1 MKLEYG
7 GCHLIFSLVYSSL
20 MNSGLEKSL
29 LGFIAYQIKR
39 FWGYYLGAMVAL
51 FLTHLTSSY
60 LPQLAKELAEL
71 VESGAENFKTSQFF
85 WLALGIV
92 VFRTSSR
99 LLFFYPARVMEKDI
113 RVDILN
119 RLETT
124 RPERYESF
132 SSGQLFQA
140 LNADTEQM
148 RALIGFA
155 LLQVGNII
163 VGLSVLIPRLMDYN
177 KDLVIA
183 LIPMLLGTLF
193 FGVITA
199 KTRNYWRLG
208 ADAQGDVQ
216 NFIMESYAGK
226 KSIKNYLAEGSF
238 IKLFSSFSWKELF
251 YAYKAGVGIGISMPL
266 VPLGVGLSL
275 VWGGFIIKDQA
286 LGASALIFF
295 GGYVFL
301 FLEPLAFLSWI
312 GVVIVGSKASWDR
325 IKKLMIATETPGK
338 REMFLKNTH
347 PLEIVEDSF
356 TGAVEYWD
364 KVLMLELKQKKWNVF
379 IGKTGSGKSYV
390 LNQLACLFYDKGMT
404 HSLVGQSPY
413 LYNDTL
419 IKNIFLGKEATQE
432 EIQAAYEL
440 LTLFGLDYLE
450 RSKERLLAMEVGEH
464 GKRLSGGQ
472 AKRLCLVRS
481 ILSNAEVLL
490 WDDPFSSVDVI
501 LEKEI
506 ITELKKSKWLDG
518 KTVILCS
525 HRLSTVRMCDELFFI
540 DTEEGMLEKG
550 SVESLLKTETKTYEY
565 FEKQLV

>member
-1 MKLEYG
+1 M
-7 GCHLIFSLVYSSL
+7 I
-20 MNSGLEKSL
+20 SGLEKTL
-29 LGFIAYQIKR
+29 PGFILNQVKR
-39 FWGYYLGAMVAL
+39 FWGYYIGAILAL

-71 VESGAENFKTSQFF
+71 VEKGTDSFNTSQFF
-85 WLALGIV
+85 WLALGIII
-92 VFRTSSR
+92 FRTSSR

-113 RVDILN
+113 RVDILYK
-119 RLETT
+119 LETS

-148 RALIGFA
+148 RALVGFA

-163 VGLSVLIPRLMDYN
+163 VGLSVLIPRLMEFN
-177 KDLVIA
+177 ADLVIA
-183 LIPMLLGTLF
+183 LLPMLGGILLF
-193 FGVITA
+193 GAITA

-208 ADAQGDVQ
+208 ADAQGEVQ
-216 NFIMESYAGK
+216 NFIMETYAGK

-238 IKLFSSFSWKELF
+238 LKLFSGYSWKELN
-251 YAYKAGVGIGISMPL
+251 YAYKAGVGISFSMPL

-275 VWGGFIIKDQA
+275 IWGGFIIKAQG

-312 GVVIVGSKASWDR
+312 GVVIVSSKASWDR
-325 IKKLMIATETPGK
+325 IKKLMNAVDVEGK
-338 REMFLKNTH
+338 REAFLKTNS
-347 PLEIVEDSF
+347 PLVDEGESYCGEVEF
-356 TGAVEYWD
+356 WE
-364 KVLMLELKQKKWNVF
+364 KPLKLNLQKNKWNVF
-379 IGKTGSGKSYV
+379 IGKTGSGKTHV
-390 LNQLACLFYDKGMT
+390 LGQVACLLLDKNIS

-419 IKNIFLGKEATQE
+419 QKNIFLGKESTE
-432 EIQAAYEL
+432 KEVDKAYKL
-440 LTLFGLDYLE
+440 LVLFGLDYLE
-450 RSKERLLAMEVGEH
+450 SSKNALLSMEVGEH

-481 ILSNAEVLL
+481 LMSDATILL

-506 ITELKKSKWLDG
+506 ITELKLSNWIKN
-518 KTVILCS
+518 KTIILCS
-525 HRLSTVRMCDELFFI
+525 HRLSTVRQCDQVYFL
-540 DTEEGMLEKG
+540 DKEEGMLEKG
-550 SVESLLKTETKTYEY
+550 NVEDLLKPSTKTYEY

>member
-1 MKLEYG
+1 
-7 GCHLIFSLVYSSL
+7 
-20 MNSGLEKSL
+20 MNSGLERSL
-29 LGFIAYQIKR
+29 LGFIVYQTKR
-39 FWGYYLGAMVAL
+39 FWGYYLGAVLAL
-51 FLTHLTSSY
+51 FLTHWTSSY

-71 VESGAENFKTSQFF
+71 VESGAENFNTSQFF
-85 WLALGIV
+85 WLALGII

-113 RVDILN
+113 RVDILD

-124 RPERYESF
+124 RPERLEAF
-132 SSGQLFQA
+132 SSGQIFQA

-163 VGLSVLIPRLMDYN
+163 VGLSVLIPRLMEFN

-183 LIPMLLGTLF
+183 LTPMLLGTLA
-193 FGVITA
+193 FGAITA
-199 KTRNYWRLG
+199 RTRNYWRLG

-238 IKLFSSFSWKELF
+238 IKLFSNFSWKELF

-325 IKKLMIATETPGK
+325 IKKLLKASETPGK
-338 REMFLKNTH
+338 KEIFLKETQ
-347 PLEIVEDSF
+347 PIEIVGDRF
-356 TGAVEYWD
+356 VGAVEYWD
-364 KVLMLELKQKKWNVF
+364 KALTLELKREGWNVF
-379 IGKTGSGKSYV
+379 IGKTGAGKSYV
-390 LNQLACLFYDKGMT
+390 LDQLACLFKDKGIT

-413 LYNDTL
+413 LYNDTVL
-419 IKNIFLGKEATQE
+419 KNIFLGKEATSSE
-432 EIQAAYEL
+432 VDLAYDL
-440 LTLFGLDYLE
+440 LKLFGLDYLE
-450 RSKERLLAMEVGEH
+450 NTKEKLLHMEVGEH

-481 ILSNAEVLL
+481 ILSNGEILL

-506 ITELKKSKWLDG
+506 ITELKKSNWLDG
-518 KTVILCS
+518 KTIILCS
-525 HRLSTVRMCDELFFI
+525 HRLSTVRMCDEIYFI
-540 DTEEGMLEKG
+540 DQEAGMLEKG
-550 SVESLLKTETKTYEY
+550 SVSELLMADTKTYEY

>member
-1 MKLEYG
+1 
-7 GCHLIFSLVYSSL
+7 

-29 LGFIAYQIKR
+29 FGFIVYQIKR
-39 FWGYYLGAMVAL
+39 FWGYYLGAIIAL

-60 LPQLAKELAEL
+60 LPQLAKELSEL
-71 VESGAENFKTSQFF
+71 VESGADNFNTSQFF

-92 VFRTSSR
+92 IFRTSSR

-163 VGLSVLIPRLMDYN
+163 VGLSVLIPRLMEFN
-177 KDLVIA
+177 KDLVVA
-183 LIPMLLGTLF
+183 LLPMLLGTLF

-199 KTRNYWRLG
+199 RTRNYWRLG

-238 IKLFSSFSWKELF
+238 IKLFSSFSFKELY
-251 YAYKAGVGIGISMPL
+251 YAYKAGIGIGISMPL

-275 VWGGFIIKDQA
+275 VWGGFIIKSQA

-325 IKKLMIATETPGK
+325 IKKLMVATETPGK
-338 REMFLKNTH
+338 NELFLKKTH
-347 PLEIVEDSF
+347 PLEVGEGSF
-356 TGAVEYWD
+356 SGAIEFWGD
-364 KVLMLELKQKKWNVF
+364 ALKVELKRKKWNVF
-379 IGKTGSGKSYV
+379 IGKTGSGKSYL
-390 LNQLACLFYDKGMT
+390 LNQLACLFYDKSIS

-419 IKNIFLGKEATQE
+419 IKNIFLGKEASPE
-432 EIQAAYEL
+432 EVDLAYDL
-440 LTLFGLDYLE
+440 LVLFGLDYLE
-450 RSKERLLAMEVGEH
+450 SSKQKLLEMEVGEH

-506 ITELKKSKWLDG
+506 ITELKASKWLDD

-525 HRLSTVRMCDELFFI
+525 HRLSTVRMCDEIYFVEKDAGLI
-540 DTEEGMLEKG
+540 EEG
-550 SVESLLKTETKTYEY
+550 SVEKLLTVDTKTYEY

>member
-1 MKLEYG
+1 
-7 GCHLIFSLVYSSL
+7 

-29 LGFIAYQIKR
+29 LGFIAYQLKR
-39 FWGYYLGAMVAL
+39 FWGYYLGAIVAL
-51 FLTHLTSSY
+51 FLTHWTSSY
-60 LPQLAKELAEL
+60 LPQLAKELSEL
-71 VESGAENFKTSQFF
+71 VESGAENFNTSQFF
-85 WLALGIV
+85 WLALGIII
-92 VFRTSSR
+92 FRTSSR

-124 RPERYESF
+124 RPERFEAF

-155 LLQVGNII
+155 LLQLGNII
-163 VGLSVLIPRLMDYN
+163 VGLSVLIPRLMEYN
-177 KDLVIA
+177 KDLVLA
-183 LIPMLLGTLF
+183 LLPMLIGTLA
-193 FGVITA
+193 FGAITA
-199 KTRNYWRLG
+199 RTRNYWRLG

-238 IKLFSSFSWKELF
+238 IKIFSNFSWKELV
-251 YAYKAGVGIGISMPL
+251 YSYKAGIGIGISMPL

-325 IKKLMIATETPGK
+325 IKKLIEATETPGK
-338 REMFLKNTH
+338 RELFLKETQ
-347 PLEIVEDSF
+347 PLEIVGEHF
-356 TGAVEYWD
+356 IGAVEFWD
-364 KVLMLELKQKKWNVF
+364 EALKIELKRNSWNVF
-379 IGKTGSGKSYV
+379 IGKTGSGKTYV
-390 LNQLACLFYDKGMT
+390 LQQLACLFLDKGIS
-404 HSLVGQSPY
+404 HSLVSQSPY
-413 LYNDTL
+413 LYNDSL
-419 IKNIFLGKEATQE
+419 FKNIFLGKEATE
-432 EIQAAYEL
+432 EEVNLAYDL
-440 LTLFGLDYLE
+440 LVLFGLDYLE
-450 RSKERLLAMEVGEH
+450 NTKEKLFSMEVGEH

-506 ITELKKSKWLDG
+506 ITELKKSKWLNN

-525 HRLSTVRMCDELFFI
+525 HRLSTVRMCEEIYFI
-540 DTEEGMLEKG
+540 DKEKGMLEQG
-550 SVESLLKTETKTYEY
+550 STTDLLTADTKTYEY

>member
-1 MKLEYG
+1 M
-7 GCHLIFSLVYSSL
+7 I
-20 MNSGLEKSL
+20 SGLERTL
-29 LGFIAYQIKR
+29 FGFIIHQIKR
-39 FWGYYLGAMVAL
+39 FWGYYIGAIVAL

-71 VESGAENFKTSQFF
+71 VESGTENFNTTQFF
-85 WLALGIV
+85 WLALGIII
-92 VFRTSSR
+92 FRTSSR
-99 LLFFYPARVMEKDI
+99 LLFFYPARVMERDI

-119 RLETT
+119 GLETS

-155 LLQVGNII
+155 LLQIGNII
-163 VGLSVLIPRLMDYN
+163 VGLSVLIPRLMEFN
-177 KDLVIA
+177 PDLVMA
-183 LIPMLLGTLF
+183 LLPMLGGTILF
-193 FGVITA
+193 GAITA
-199 KTRNYWRLG
+199 KTRKYWRLG
-208 ADAQGDVQ
+208 ADAQGEVQ
-216 NFIMESYAGK
+216 NVIMETYAGK

-238 IKLFSSFSWKELF
+238 LKLFSNFSWKELN
-251 YAYKAGVGIGISMPL
+251 YAYRAGVGVSVSMPL

-275 VWGGFIIKDQA
+275 VWGGFIIKAQG

-312 GVVIVGSKASWDR
+312 GVVIVSSKASWDR
-325 IKKLMIATETPGK
+325 IKKLMNALEVEGK
-338 REMFLKNTH
+338 RETFLKETS
-347 PLEIVEDSF
+347 PLTQEGQCF
-356 TGAVEYWD
+356 YGAVEFWD
-364 KVLMLELKQKKWNVF
+364 EPLKLNIQRAKWNVF
-379 IGKTGSGKSYV
+379 IGKTGSGKTHV
-390 LNQLACLFYDKGMT
+390 LGQVACLFLEKGIS
-404 HSLVGQSPY
+404 HSLVGQAPY

-419 IKNIFLGKEATQE
+419 QKNIFLGRDPSKEE
-432 EIQAAYEL
+432 LDKAYEL
-440 LTLFGLDYLE
+440 LVLFGLDYLE
-450 RSKERLLAMEVGEH
+450 SSRKKLLSMEVGEH

-481 ILSNAEVLL
+481 LLSHAEVLL

-506 ITELKKSKWLDG
+506 ITELKKSEWLKD
-518 KTVILCS
+518 KTIILCS
-525 HRLSTVRMCDELFFI
+525 HRLSTVKLCDQVYFLDKEV
-540 DTEEGMLEKG
+540 GMLEKG
-550 SVESLLKTETKTYEY
+550 SVEELLRPETKTYEY